1 MTQLSLITPAYA
13 KTEVLPAYV
22 LDAIAWSSCKNGEV
36 VIMVNPNNQ
45 GAATWLRQNLAIR
58 QVAYQTQTKQTAV
71 KAIAPKWSQDL
82 KLKRW
87 IGSSGSNHPVNNI
100 KW

>member
-1 MTQLSLITPAYA
+1 MTQLSLLEA

-45 GAATWLRQNLAIR
+45 GAATWLRQNLAIKAI
-58 QVAYQTQTKQTAV
+58 AYQRETNQTAV
-71 KAIAPKWSQDL
+71 KAIAPSWYKDL

-87 IGSSGSNHPVNNI
+87 IGSSGSSHPSNSL